1 MHRLWL
7 VFSQTVTVCLG
18 ILFIV
23 ATLRPDWLRNE
34 ARPQVAASTVTA
46 PTLAAGQHMPIS
58 FAQAVAQATPSVV
71 NIYTTKAVDVPLI
84 PLPAD
89 PELNRLLGSLP
100 GFTQRRQ
107 AGSLGSG
114 VIVRSEGY
122 VLTNYH
128 VVEAA
133 DSIRVALS
141 DGREADARV
150 VGADPETDLAVL
162 KIGLP
167 KLQAIAFEPDEA
179 LRVGDV
185 VLAIGNPFGVGQTT
199 TLGIVSA
206 LGRNRLGINIYE
218 NFIQTDAAI
227 NPGNS
232 GGALVDAQGRL
243 VGINTA
249 IYSETGGSLGIG
261 FAIPAMT
268 AQRILEE
275 IVQYGK
281 VTRGWLGIEP
291 QDITPELMRAFK
303 LERQNGVIVAGV
315 LRNGPAHAAGLRVG
329 DIVLAL
335 NDVALQD
342 SISFLDAIA
351 PLKPGS
357 VVTLTVL
364 REGRE
369 HEVQAKVGERPLLSR
384 RRWPLE

>member
-7 VFSQTVTVCLG
+7 VFAQTVTVCLG

-23 ATLRPDWLRNE
+23 TTLRPEWLRG
-34 ARPQVAASTVTA
+34 APRTAAVPAQA
-46 PTLAAGQHMPIS
+46 PVNAAAGQGPVS
-58 FAQAVAQATPSVV
+58 YADAVVRATPAVV
-71 NIYTTKAVDVPLI
+71 NIYTTKVVDVPLI

-89 PELNRLLGSLP
+89 PELNRLLRGLP
-100 GFTQRRQ
+100 GFSQRRQ

-114 VIVRSEGY
+114 VIVRADGY
-122 VLTNYH
+122 ILTNYH

-133 DSIRVALS
+133 DSIRVALN

-162 KIGLP
+162 KIQLP
-167 KLQAIAFEPDEA
+167 KLQAIEFDEDER

-232 GGALVDAQGRL
+232 GGALVDAHGRL

-261 FAIPAMT
+261 FAIPARS
-268 AQRILEE
+268 AQTILEE
-275 IVQYGK
+275 IIRSGK
-281 VTRGWLGIEP
+281 VTRGWVGIEP
-291 QDITPELMRAFK
+291 QDITPDLMRAFGLK
-303 LERQNGVIVAGV
+303 QQNGLIVAGV
-315 LRNGPAHAAGLRVG
+315 LRGGPAHRAGLRVG

-335 NDVALQD
+335 DGEPLPD
-342 SISFLDAIA
+342 SIAFLNAVA
-351 PLKPGS
+351 PLKPGTD
-357 VVTLTVL
+357 VQLTVL

-369 HEVQAKVGERPLLSR
+369 YTVKVEVGERPAAVR
-384 RRWPLE
+384 RKP

>member
-7 VFSQTVTVCLG
+7 VFAQSVTVCLG

-23 ATLRPDWLRNE
+23 TTLRPEWIRGDDGRL
-34 ARPQVAASTVTA
+34 ARTAPVAAGRT
-46 PTLAAGQHMPIS
+46 P
-58 FAQAVAQATPSVV
+58 AQAAAPSSYADAVARAAPSVV
-71 NIYTTKAVDVPLI
+71 NIYTTKVVDVPLI
-84 PLPAD
+84 PLPPD
-89 PELNRLLGSLP
+89 PELNRLLRSLP
-100 GFTQRRQ
+100 GFSQRRQ
-107 AGSLGSG
+107 SGSLGSG
-114 VIVRSEGY
+114 VIVRPDGY

-162 KIGLP
+162 KIDVPDLA
-167 KLQAIAFEPDEA
+167 AIEVDDSDD

-232 GGALVDAQGRL
+232 GGALVDTRGRL

-261 FAIPAMT
+261 FAIPARS
-268 AQRILEE
+268 AHAVLEE
-275 IVQYGK
+275 IIREGK
-281 VTRGWLGIEP
+281 VTRGWLGVEP
-291 QDITPELMRAFK
+291 QDITPDLMRAFGLRK
-303 LERQNGVIVAGV
+303 QEGIIVAGV
-315 LRNGPAHAAGLRVG
+315 LRGSPAHLAGLRVG
-329 DIVLAL
+329 DILLAL
-335 NDVALQD
+335 DGRALRD
-342 SISFLDAIA
+342 SVDFLNIIA

-357 VVTLTVL
+357 QVKLTVL
-364 REGRE
+364 REGRKQD
-369 HEVQAKVGERPLLSR
+369 VAVKVGERPVSSR
-384 RRWPLE
+384 RRP

>member
-7 VFSQTVTVCLG
+7 VFAQTVTVCLG

-23 ATLRPDWLRNE
+23 ATLRPDWLHNE
-34 ARPQVAASTVTA
+34 SRVPRKGSGASAGNLVAGAAPGASYA
-46 PTLAAGQHMPIS
+46 D
-58 FAQAVAQATPSVV
+58 AVARAAPAVV

-84 PLPAD
+84 PLPSD
-89 PELNRLLGSLP
+89 PELNRLFRSLP

-107 AGSLGSG
+107 SGSLGSG
-114 VIVRSEGY
+114 VIVRSDGY
-122 VLTNYH
+122 VLTNHH

-133 DSIRVALS
+133 DSIRVALN
-141 DGREADARV
+141 DGREVDARV
-150 VGADPETDLAVL
+150 EGADPETDLAVL
-162 KIGLP
+162 KIDLP
-167 KLQAIAFEPDEA
+167 GLQAIAFDQDEA

-243 VGINTA
+243 VGVNTA

-261 FAIPAMT
+261 FAIPAKT
-268 AQRILEE
+268 AERILEE
-275 IVQYGK
+275 IIESGK

-291 QDITPELMRAFK
+291 QDITPELMRAFG
-303 LERQNGVIVAGV
+303 LERQEGIIVAGV
-315 LRNGPAHAAGLRVG
+315 LRGGPAHVAGLRVG
-329 DIVLAL
+329 DIILAL
-335 NDVALQD
+335 EDAVVPD
-342 SISFLDAIA
+342 SIAFLNAVA
-351 PLKPGS
+351 PLKPGNS
-357 VVTLTVL
+357 LKLTVL
-364 REGRE
+364 REGKRQQLT
-369 HEVQAKVGERPLLSR
+369 VQVGERPSLAR
-384 RRWPLE
+384 RR

>member
-7 VFSQTVTVCLG
+7 VFAQTVTVCLG

-23 ATLRPDWLRNE
+23 TTLRPDWLRNGGRVPADE
-34 ARPQVAASTVTA
+34 GRPA
-46 PTLAAGQHMPIS
+46 PTAVVEQATTS
-58 FAQAVAQATPSVV
+58 YADAVARAAPAVV
-71 NIYTTKAVDVPLI
+71 NIYTTKAVEVPLI
-84 PLPAD
+84 PLPPD
-89 PELNRLLGSLP
+89 PELNRLFRGLP

-107 AGSLGSG
+107 SGSLGSG
-114 VIVRSEGY
+114 VIVRGDGY
-122 VLTNYH
+122 ILTNYH

-133 DSIRVALS
+133 DSIRVALA
-141 DGREADARV
+141 DGRETDAKV

-167 KLQAIAFEPDEA
+167 KLQAISFDADES

-232 GGALVDAQGRL
+232 GGALVDARGRL

-261 FAIPAMT
+261 FAIPAKT
-268 AQRILEE
+268 AERILGE
-275 IVQYGK
+275 IIERGK

-291 QDITPELMRAFK
+291 QDISPELMRAFG
-303 LERQNGVIVAGV
+303 LDSQNGVIVAGV
-315 LRNGPAHAAGLRVG
+315 LRGGPAHAAGLRVG
-329 DIVLAL
+329 DIILKMDDEVIH
-335 NDVALQD
+335 D
-342 SISFLDAIA
+342 SIGFLNAIA
-351 PLKPGS
+351 PRKPGS
-357 VVTLTVL
+357 EVDLTLL
-364 REGRE
+364 REGRQMRGK
-369 HEVQAKVGERPLLSR
+369 VLVGERPAAVR
-384 RRWPLE
+384 RR